1 MKLAVISCIHGNY
14 EALNAVLS
22 DIDAQKA
29 EQIYCLG
36 DLVGYGPYPNEVVE
50 RIRSLEI
57 PSCQGCWDEDIVEG
71 LNACECS
78 YPSQIAEQR
87 GKLAHEWTNNEIRP
101 DIREY
106 LATLPLSL
114 KRDNLCF
121 VHGSPNSQH
130 EYLLPSMDGFAALER
145 VLSADADVLFCGHTH
160 VPYVR
165 ELEDAKLSVTVKS
178 PAQTESPQ
186 QFEAPLKR
194 IINAGSVGEPR
205 HGRPNAT
212 YVLYDT
218 ETTQVTLREVTYDYE
233 KTCQAIL
240 DKGLPSIFAWRL
252 ARGMEFAER
261 ADDPSHVC
269 ERLILN
275 YHRC

>member
-29 EQIYCLG
+29 DQIYCLG
-36 DLVGYGPYPNEVVE
+36 DLVGYGPYPNEVVD

-57 PSCQGCWDEDIVEG
+57 PTCQGCWDEDIVEG

-78 YPSQIAEQR
+78 YPSQLAEQR
-87 GKLAHEWTNNEIRP
+87 GKLAHEWTNTEIRP
-101 DIREY
+101 DVREY

-145 VLSADADVLFCGHTH
+145 VLSTDADVLFCGHTH

-165 ELEDAKLSVTVKS
+165 ELADTKLSVTVKS
-178 PAQTESPQ
+178 PAQTEGSQ
-186 QFEAPLKR
+186 QFQAELKR

-218 ETTQVTLREVTYDYE
+218 ETTQVTLREVAYDYTR
-233 KTCQAIL
+233 TCLAIL
-240 DKGLPSIFAWRL
+240 EKGLPAIFAWRL

-269 ERLILN
+269 ER
-275 YHRC
+275 

>member
-22 DIDAQKA
+22 DIDACKA
-29 EQIYCLG
+29 DRIYCLG
-36 DLVGYGPYPNEVVE
+36 DLVGYGPHPNAVVE
-50 RIRSLEI
+50 MIRSLDI
-57 PSCQGCWDEDIVEG
+57 PTCQGCWDEDIVEG
-71 LNACECS
+71 LNACDCS
-78 YPSQIAEQR
+78 YPSQLAEKR
-87 GKLAHEWTNNEIRP
+87 GRLAHEWTNNVIHPEV
-101 DIREY
+101 REY
-106 LATLPLSL
+106 LATLPMTLRL
-114 KRDNLCF
+114 DNLCF
-121 VHGSPNSQH
+121 VHGSPNGQH

-165 ELEDAKLSVTVKS
+165 SLENGSLTVRVRQPGKDL
-178 PAQTESPQ
+178 PET
-186 QFEAPLKR
+186 QFETPLKQ
-194 IINAGSVGEPR
+194 IVNAGSVGEPR

-218 ETTQVTLREVTYDYE
+218 DTARAELREVPYDYE
-233 KTCQAIL
+233 KTCAAIL
-240 DKGLPSIFAWRL
+240 DKGLPPIFAWRL

-269 ERLILN
+269 QR
-275 YHRC
+275 